1 MQQEKKPSGDSPLP
15 IPRYP
20 IEPDWIKLGFGSR
33 REAEGR
39 N

>member
-1 MQQEKKPSGDSPLP
+1 MQQEKKNNGDIALP

-20 IEPDWIKLGFGSR
+20 IEPDWIKLGLGSR